1 MDEMMYYWGLRIEL
15 PNVLWSFSRGSG
27 VLGKVLDSFQIQRQN
42 HCKTFILIARDQ
54 ENFYLRKHFQN
65 IFRWVW
71 LMVGGGISVMTGWH
85 FVGNL
90 WGRAG
95 SDLVEAVFPADGR
108 PRLGLASFALRE
120 RVLRLRLQTTCK
132 VKCKSSM
139 WNVSPGSPGS
149 SVAVRNATSP
159 SHQGWRG
166 PAVLTSCH
174 PAIWPHCL
182 QTYPRS
188 LSQCQRRRKGISIS
202 QSAPLDLELE
212 VRTYRTRAIG
222 KTWRTFNSHKLRRE
236 S

>member
-42 HCKTFILIARDQ
+42 HCKTFTLIARDQ

-139 WNVSPGSPGS
+139 WNVSPGSSGS

-166 PAVLTSCH
+166 QLSWQAVAPPSGLTAYKHIPGVWVNVSVGGKEFPFHKVH
-174 PAIWPHCL
+174 PWI
-182 QTYPRS
+182 
-188 LSQCQRRRKGISIS
+188 
-202 QSAPLDLELE
+202 
-212 VRTYRTRAIG
+212 
-222 KTWRTFNSHKLRRE
+222 
-236 S
+236 